1 MMMVLPIKLGISMEA
16 TFMEKEDILAE
27 SRKENKGRD
36 PQEKPVVDRG
46 TAIASVA
53 FICLIS
59 VIYCCYA
66 AKIGNWE
73 MGTGMYGAYTAY
85 EAIIFV
91 YKYCKLKQTHELLL
105 SIFFG
110 ACAIILL
117 VFFFVE
123 LYR

>member
-1 MMMVLPIKLGISMEA
+1 
-16 TFMEKEDILAE
+16 MEKEDILAE
-27 SRKENKGRD
+27 SRKENKGKD

-53 FICLIS
+53 FICPIS
-59 VIYCCYA
+59 VIYCCFA
-66 AKIGNWE
+66 AKTGNLG
-73 MGTGMYGAYTAY
+73 MGIYGAYTAY

-105 SIFFG
+105 SIFLG

-117 VFFFVE
+117 VSFFVG